1 MGGFLTTDLFI
12 KIGSIIVDDGKIFE
26 LRDIGETY
34 IANDIL
40 GVEERIYTPPHGRSV
55 ILDKL
60 TNLEKFIYSEDGYE
74 ENDER
79 ETIEPLIKMAILHY
93 QFEAIHPF
101 RDGNGRTGRILNV
114 LYFVKARLLT
124 MPTLYLSRYITIHK
138 NDYYEALRQVT
149 EKGEWE
155 TYILFMMNCV
165 REMAKY
171 TREKADEIYGAM
183 QEVQQEIEDKLPKVK
198 NPSKVTELIFSTRYS
213 TQSSFVEGGIGTRK
227 TAADYLNKLESV
239 GILELIKQGK
249 QKSYKNIKFMKILTA
264 E

>member
-1 MGGFLTTDLFI
+1 
-12 KIGSIIVDDGKIFE
+12 
-26 LRDIGETY
+26 
-34 IANDIL
+34 
-40 GVEERIYTPPHGRSV
+40 
-55 ILDKL
+55 
-60 TNLEKFIYSEDGYE
+60 
-74 ENDER
+74 
-79 ETIEPLIKMAILHY
+79 
-93 QFEAIHPF
+93 
-101 RDGNGRTGRILNV
+101 
-114 LYFVKARLLT
+114 

-138 NDYYEALRQVT
+138 NGYYEALRQVT

-183 QEVQQEIEDKLPKVK
+183 QEVQQEIEDKLPKIK

-213 TQSSFVEGGIGTRK
+213 TQSSFVEGGVGTRK